1 MNAIG
6 IENLRCLSDTGLIK
20 LKPITILLGQNSTGK
35 STFLRA
41 LPLLRQSV
49 ESRTM
54 GPLLWAGRFVDFGSF
69 HEAIRSDT
77 DKPEII
83 FRFQFTIPKNWNS
96 ERTNSNKPSPAFLE
110 DLDILL
116 TLKVFGETL
125 QGMTRTKECVLS
137 FAEHKLRIEFES
149 DGKVTTFEIN
159 DLDVLTL
166 NNHQYYSELIG
177 NLIPSI
183 DKDFFNS
190 MSLHLFSEIDKYEY
204 VHGKRDDIVQNLA
217 LGSSEAMLANIQKNL
232 SSTSTSTSTNNLWTI
247 NSESFQRLKNMIIA
261 NETENL
267 LLAADEY
274 LTQFASHIYY
284 IAPLRATAE
293 RYYRIQDFA
302 VDEVDSQGRNLAMF
316 LQHLTDEERHQFA
329 AWTEKYFA
337 IAPEVQS
344 VGGQFSLKLK
354 ERGGN
359 TAFNIADIGFGFCQV
374 LPILMELWR
383 ILSRSPHA
391 SLSSKQFRFHQRQE
405 NSSPVRQQVI
415 FAIEQ
420 PELHLHPRLQAL
432 LADALLSAISAAR
445 CVNLELRLVIE
456 THSETLINRLGHRID
471 NGDVKRQDINI
482 VVFEKEHANAPAQ
495 IRVVEYDDEG
505 FLTNWPF
512 GFFEP
517 EMI

>member
-20 LKPITILLGQNSTGK
+20 LKPITVLLGQNSSGK

-69 HEAIRSDT
+69 HEAIRIDT

-83 FRFQFTIPKNWNS
+83 FRFQFTLPKNS
-96 ERTNSNKPSPAFLE
+96 EPTKSNQPSPALLE

-116 TLKVFGETL
+116 TLKVFAETL

-137 FAEHKLRIEFES
+137 FAEQKLRIEFES
-149 DGKVTTFEIN
+149 DGKVTTFEVN

-166 NNHQYYSELIG
+166 SNHQYYSELIG

-183 DKDFFNS
+183 EKDFFNS
-190 MSLHLFSEIDKYEY
+190 MSHHLFSEMDKY
-204 VHGKRDDIVQNLA
+204 VHSKREDIVPNLA
-217 LGSSEAMLANIQKNL
+217 LGSSEAMLANLQKHL
-232 SSTSTSTSTNNLWTI
+232 SDTNNLWTI
-247 NSESFQRLKNMIIA
+247 NNETFQRLKNLIIA
-261 NETENL
+261 KETEKL

-274 LTQFASHIYY
+274 LTQFASHINY

-316 LQHLTDEERHQFA
+316 LRNLTDEERHQFA

-391 SLSSKQFRFHQRQE
+391 SLNSKQFRFHQIPE

-432 LADALLSAISAAR
+432 LADALLSAMSAAR
-445 CVNLELRLVIE
+445 SVNLELRLVIE
-456 THSETLINRLGHRID
+456 THSETIINRLGHRID

-495 IRVVEYDDEG
+495 IRVAEYDDEG

-517 EMI
+517 EII

>member
-1 MNAIG
+1 
-6 IENLRCLSDTGLIK
+6 L
-20 LKPITILLGQNSTGK
+20 
-35 STFLRA
+35 
-41 LPLLRQSV
+41 
-49 ESRTM
+49 
-54 GPLLWAGRFVDFGSF
+54 
-69 HEAIRSDT
+69 
-77 DKPEII
+77 
-83 FRFQFTIPKNWNS
+83 
-96 ERTNSNKPSPAFLE
+96 
-110 DLDILL
+110 
-116 TLKVFGETL
+116 
-125 QGMTRTKECVLS
+125 
-137 FAEHKLRIEFES
+137 
-149 DGKVTTFEIN
+149 
-159 DLDVLTL
+159 
-166 NNHQYYSELIG
+166 
-177 NLIPSI
+177 
-183 DKDFFNS
+183 
-190 MSLHLFSEIDKYEY
+190 
-204 VHGKRDDIVQNLA
+204 
-217 LGSSEAMLANIQKNL
+217 
-232 SSTSTSTSTNNLWTI
+232 
-247 NSESFQRLKNMIIA
+247 IIA

-267 LLAADEY
+267 LLLADEY
-274 LTQFASHIYY
+274 LTQFASHINY

-316 LQHLTDEERHQFA
+316 LRHLTDEERHQFA
-329 AWTEKYFA
+329 AWTEKSFA

-391 SLSSKQFRFHQRQE
+391 SLSSKQFRFHHRQE

-432 LADALLSAISAAR
+432 LADALLSAMSAAR
-445 CVNLELRLVIE
+445 SVNLELRLVIE

-495 IRVVEYDDEG
+495 IRVAEYDDEG

>member
-1 MNAIG
+1 MDAIG
-6 IENLRCLSDTGLIK
+6 IENLRCISDTGLIK
-20 LKPITILLGQNSTGK
+20 LKPINVLLGQNSSGK

-69 HEAIRSDT
+69 HEAIRIDT
-77 DKPEII
+77 DKQEII
-83 FRFQFTIPKNWNS
+83 FRFQFTLPKSWNII
-96 ERTNSNKPSPAFLE
+96 SNKSFFLD

-116 TLKVFGETL
+116 TIKVFEESFL
-125 QGMTRTKECVLS
+125 GMTRIKECSLS
-137 FAEHKLRIEFES
+137 YAEQKLRIEFEI
-149 DGKVTTFEIN
+149 DGQLTSFKVN

-177 NLIPSI
+177 NFIPVI
-183 DKDFFNS
+183 EPKFFKN
-190 MSLHLFSEIDKYEY
+190 MFDNLLFEIDKYF
-204 VHGKRDDIVQNLA
+204 DDKSLVVSNLA
-217 LGSSEAMLANIQKNL
+217 LGSSEAMLANLQNNL
-232 SSTSTSTSTNNLWTI
+232 SGKHPFKDWTVS
-247 NSESFQRLKNMIIA
+247 SESFQRLKNIIIA
-261 NETENL
+261 HETQYL
-267 LLAADEY
+267 LSVADEY
-274 LTQFASHIYY
+274 LTQFASNINY

-316 LQHLTDEERHQFA
+316 LRNLTDEERHQFA

-337 IAPEVQS
+337 IAPEVES

-359 TAFNIADIGFGFCQV
+359 SSFNIADIGFGFCQV

-405 NSSPVRQQVI
+405 KSSPIRQQVI

-432 LADALLSAISAAR
+432 LADALLSAINAAHS
-445 CVNLELRLVIE
+445 VNIELRLIIE
-456 THSETLINRLGHRID
+456 THSETIINRLGHRID
-471 NGDVKRQDINI
+471 NGDVKREDINI
-482 VVFEKEHANAPAQ
+482 LLFEKEHANAPAQ
-495 IRVVEYDDEG
+495 VRVAEYDDEG

>member
-1 MNAIG
+1 MTTKLGFCFDLSFEELFIMNAIG

-20 LKPITILLGQNSTGK
+20 LKPITVLLGQNSSGK

-69 HEAIRSDT
+69 HEAIRIDT
-77 DKPEII
+77 DKQEII
-83 FRFQFTIPKNWNS
+83 FRFQFTLPKNWNS
-96 ERTNSNKPSPAFLE
+96 ERTKSNKPSPAFLE

-116 TLKVFGETL
+116 TLKVFEETL
-125 QGMTRTKECVLS
+125 QGMTRTKECSLS

-149 DGKVTTFEIN
+149 DGKVTTFKVN

-183 DKDFFNS
+183 EKDFFNS
-190 MSLHLFSEIDKYEY
+190 MSHHLFSEMDKY
-204 VHGKRDDIVQNLA
+204 VHGDDIVLA
-217 LGSSEAMLANIQKNL
+217 LGSSEAMLANLQKHL
-232 SSTSTSTSTNNLWTI
+232 SAWTI
-247 NSESFQRLKNMIIA
+247 NSESFQRLKNLIIA

-274 LTQFASHIYY
+274 ITQFAYHINY

-316 LQHLTDEERHQFA
+316 LRHLTDEERHQFA

-383 ILSRSPHA
+383 ILSRSKH
-391 SLSSKQFRFHQRQE
+391 FRFHQIP
-405 NSSPVRQQVI
+405 SPPVRQQVI

-432 LADALLSAISAAR
+432 LADALLSAMSAAR
-445 CVNLELRLVIE
+445 SVNLELRLVIE

-495 IRVVEYDDEG
+495 IRVAEYDDEG

>member
-1 MNAIG
+1 
-6 IENLRCLSDTGLIK
+6 
-20 LKPITILLGQNSTGK
+20 
-35 STFLRA
+35 
-41 LPLLRQSV
+41 
-49 ESRTM
+49 M

-69 HEAIRSDT
+69 HEAIRIDT

-83 FRFQFTIPKNWNS
+83 FRFQFTLPKNS
-96 ERTNSNKPSPAFLE
+96 EPTKSNQPSAALLE
-110 DLDILL
+110 ELDMLL
-116 TLKVFGETL
+116 TLKVFADTL
-125 QGMTRTKECVLS
+125 QGMTRTKEC
-137 FAEHKLRIEFES
+137 
-149 DGKVTTFEIN
+149 
-159 DLDVLTL
+159 
-166 NNHQYYSELIG
+166 
-177 NLIPSI
+177 
-183 DKDFFNS
+183 
-190 MSLHLFSEIDKYEY
+190 
-204 VHGKRDDIVQNLA
+204 
-217 LGSSEAMLANIQKNL
+217 
-232 SSTSTSTSTNNLWTI
+232 
-247 NSESFQRLKNMIIA
+247 
-261 NETENL
+261 
-267 LLAADEY
+267 
-274 LTQFASHIYY
+274 

-316 LQHLTDEERHQFA
+316 LRNLTDEERHQFA

-337 IAPEVQS
+337 IEVQS

-354 ERGGN
+354 ECGGN

-391 SLSSKQFRFHQRQE
+391 SLNSKPFRFHQIPE

-432 LADALLSAISAAR
+432 LADALLSAMSAAR
-445 CVNLELRLVIE
+445 SVNLELRLVIE
-456 THSETLINRLGHRID
+456 THSETIINRLGHRID

-495 IRVVEYDDEG
+495 IRVAEYDDEG